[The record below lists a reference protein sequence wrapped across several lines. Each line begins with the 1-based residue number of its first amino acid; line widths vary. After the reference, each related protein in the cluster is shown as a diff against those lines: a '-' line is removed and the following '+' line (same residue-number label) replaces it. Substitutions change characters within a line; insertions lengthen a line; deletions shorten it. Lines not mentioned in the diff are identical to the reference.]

1 LYRKPGRPLR
11 FVLSEPCL
19 AKNQQ
24 TGVFRETAHN
34 AISAADP
41 GYGRVIHRAVFLG
54 PKEARYFAGFL
65 GSKIGYFLKIR
76 DYLRF
81 FYGRGHGFLWRLD
94 PGSGSGEIG
103 AESGPDWERKE

>member
-41 GYGRVIHRAVFLG
+41 GCGRVIHRAVFLG

-65 GSKIGYFLKIR
+65 GSKIGYFLEIR
-76 DYLRF
+76 DYIRF
-81 FYGRGHGFLWRLD
+81 LYGRGHGFLWRLD
-94 PGSGSGEIG
+94 HGS
-103 AESGPDWERKE
+103 ESGKTGPGLGPDREGKE